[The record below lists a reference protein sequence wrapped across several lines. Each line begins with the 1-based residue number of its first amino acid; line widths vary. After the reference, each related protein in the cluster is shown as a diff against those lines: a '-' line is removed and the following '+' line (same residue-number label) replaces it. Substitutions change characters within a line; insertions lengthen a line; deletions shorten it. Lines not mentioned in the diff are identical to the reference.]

1 MTKKSNA
8 AIGNLDMFGMNATG
22 ARQNLATMAGVMLL
36 AFGLTSSAPA
46 WASQR
51 DPLLKSKPA
60 ARLNKGTVTGVEVAA
75 IALTQADPASCTY
88 NWFATIRNRGSVDTD
103 NGGVVQAQQGD
114 DNGQWAGASGV
125 SLPLVRP
132 GETKTSHPI
141 TFVRRGEKTKFKVQL
156 YWNGRVW
163 TQKTMN
169 LPAEHLRVQLT
180 DYRAT
185 ATSFEVS
192 VKNLSAKGY
201 PGLFIQTFSA
211 PNGAGPWSAAGGF
224 TIFSAAGGG
233 RPSTACLT
241 GSSKYF
247 HKGHKPADHPYVKIQ
262 LKHSSNRIMLEKVF
276 GPPKRGRGRRDG
288 RPERVQARGSSM

>member
-1 MTKKSNA
+1 MKKSNA
-8 AIGNLDMFGMNATG
+8 AIGKMDMFGMNSSG
-22 ARQNLATMAGVMLL
+22 ARQNLGTMAGVMLL
-36 AFGLTSSAPA
+36 AFSVTVSAPV

-51 DPLLKSKPA
+51 DPLLKSTPA
-60 ARLNKGTVTGVEVAA
+60 ARLNKGTATGVEVAA
-75 IALTQADPASCTY
+75 IALTQSDPASCTY

-103 NGGVVQAQQGD
+103 DGGVVQAQQGD
-114 DNGQWAGASGV
+114 DNGEWTGASGV

-141 TFVRRGEKTKFKVQL
+141 TFVRRGEKTKFKVEL

-163 TQKTMN
+163 TQKTIN

-180 DYRAT
+180 DYRVT
-185 ATSFEVS
+185 ATTFQVS

-211 PNGAGPWSAAGGF
+211 PDAAGPWSAAGGF
-224 TIFSAAGGG
+224 TIFSVAGGG

-241 GSSKYF
+241 GSSKYV
-247 HKGHKPADHPYVKIQ
+247 HNGRKPADHPYVKIQ
-262 LKHSSNRIMLEKVF
+262 LKHSSNNTVLEKVF
-276 GPPKRGRGRRDG
+276 EPPKRGRGRRDR
-288 RPERVQARGSSM
+288 RPERVQTRGSSM